1 MDPQQ
6 PVTEV
11 GTLAQVRA
19 DNRASPRLTAL
30 LLGTFAIRTA
40 SYMEYE
46 GKGWM
51 RSDG

>member
-19 DNRASPRLTAL
+19 DNRASPRLTACSSAPL
-30 LLGTFAIRTA
+30 PSGPRRTW
-40 SYMEYE
+40 STR